1 MKCASAMRVRQ
12 RLKQWNIQWCTLTQ
26 VVLIAMLLFNCL
38 SFFSHTTMQVHFIT
52 EKVKQFERKIK
63 SMSNS
68 MSNIKSTF
76 EDARDEFKSSLRSLK
91 VESLLRL
98 KSIETEVVGINEKLA
113 ELVNLTK
120 RLDDVP

>member
-1 MKCASAMRVRQ
+1 
-12 RLKQWNIQWCTLTQ
+12 
-26 VVLIAMLLFNCL
+26 
-38 SFFSHTTMQVHFIT
+38 
-52 EKVKQFERKIK
+52 
-63 SMSNS
+63 MSNS

-120 RLDDVP
+120 RLDDEQ